1 MKVLNLEDETNTKF
15 VDAAFLLDTDKGGQE
30 VVVEFPACGEDE
42 ELLLATHG
50 EVAAETV
57 DVGNLVDVEA
67 GGYSEVE
74 TTLVVFGDVA
84 DLEGKHHGV
93 EGVGNLFAVEVIDGE
108 LLNLVRG
115 ELVAVGIGGVAVAES
130 DVEVPTACN
139 GHMVVEHKTEAV
151 AHAVVQAVVAQQTTV
166 EEERGR
172 GVGCEAR
179 TASPGCIMLLLF
191 ALFLGFLLINVVAM
205 FSILLYHI

>member
-1 MKVLNLEDETNTKF
+1 M
-15 VDAAFLLDTDKGGQE
+15 DAAFLLDTDKGGQE

-115 ELVAVGIGGVAVAES
+115 ELVAVGIGGVAIAEA

-139 GHMVVEHKTEAV
+139 GHMVVEYKTEAV
-151 AHAVVQAVVAQQTTV
+151 AHAVVQP
-166 EEERGR
+166 
-172 GVGCEAR
+172 
-179 TASPGCIMLLLF
+179 SP
-191 ALFLGFLLINVVAM
+191 VRV
-205 FSILLYHI
+205 